1 MRRILWFRRDLRVRD
16 NPLLSLKGEVLPI
29 FIFDPAILGEL
40 DKDDKRM
47 GFIMHHVQKLKQGL
61 QERGLDLAIFHDTP
75 KRVFETLAP
84 LGFDEV
90 VASGDFDTYAT
101 TRDREISHI
110 LPFNLL
116 NDTYVFEP
124 EELLKKDGSPYL
136 VFTPFYN
143 AAKERFTPL
152 HVKEYVPATQT
163 LFPYMYAAFDM
174 NSLGFSTPTPA
185 TLDPHEALV
194 RFALENY
201 LSTRDFM
208 AQEGTSRLGVHVR
221 FGTLGIRTLLRHLA
235 TQKKEGVDTE
245 PFFRQLMFREFYA
258 HLLHHF
264 PHLETQNFRYA
275 FEGIPNAALHQ
286 AFCEGKTG
294 VPIVDA
300 GVREL
305 VQTGFMHNRVRMIC
319 ASFYTKHLLLPWQWG
334 ERFFAAHL
342 LDYDRAS
349 NALSWQWSA
358 GTGVDPQPYFRIFNP
373 YAQSAKFDKDAAY
386 IKRFLPEL
394 RDTPAKTLHDE
405 TTLLKGVHVH
415 YPKPIV
421 THKEAREKALAHFKK
436 HSPST

>member
-16 NPLLSLKGEVLPI
+16 NPLLSFEGEVLPL
-29 FIFDPAILGEL
+29 FIFDPAILDEL
-40 DKDDKRM
+40 SKDDKRM
-47 GFIMHHVQKLKQGL
+47 GFICHHVQHLKQEL
-61 QERGLDLAIFHDTP
+61 QERGLDLAIFYDTP

-90 VASGDFDTYAT
+90 VASGDFDTYAMA
-101 TRDREISHI
+101 RDREISHL
-110 LPFNLL
+110 LPFRLVK
-116 NDTYVFEP
+116 DTYVFNP
-124 EELLKKDGSPYL
+124 DELLKKDGTPYL

-152 HVKEYVPATQT
+152 HVKECVPATQT
-163 LFPYMYAAFDM
+163 LFPYMYTAFDKDV
-174 NSLGFSTPTPA
+174 LGFNAPTPT
-185 TLDPHEALV
+185 TLDPHYALE
-194 RFALENY
+194 RFALEHY
-201 LSTRDFM
+201 LSARDFM
-208 AQEGTSRLGVHVR
+208 AQEGTSRLGVHLR
-221 FGTLGIRTLLRHLA
+221 FGTLGVRELLRHLA
-235 TQKKEGVDTE
+235 TQKKEGVNTE

-258 HLLHHF
+258 HLLFHF
-264 PHLETQNFRYA
+264 PSLETQNFRYS
-275 FEGIPNAALHQ
+275 FQGVPDVALHQ

-305 VQTGFMHNRVRMIC
+305 LQTGFMHNRVRMIC
-319 ASFYTKHLLLPWQWG
+319 TSFYTKHLLLPWQWG

-373 YAQSAKFDKDAAY
+373 YTQSAKFDKDAVY
-386 IKRFLPEL
+386 ITRFLPEL
-394 RDTPAKTLHDE
+394 RDTPAKTLHNE
-405 TTLLKGVHVH
+405 AALFESNHAT

-421 THKEAREKALAHFKK
+421 KHKEAREKALAHFERLR
-436 HSPST
+436 

>member
-16 NPLLSLKGEVLPI
+16 NPLLSLQGEVLPL

-40 DKDDKRM
+40 EKDDKRM
-47 GFIMHHVQKLKQGL
+47 GFICHHVQKLKQDL
-61 QERGLDLAIFHDTP
+61 QARGLDLAIFYDTP
-75 KRVFETLAP
+75 QRVFESLAP

-90 VASGDFDTYAT
+90 VASGDFNTYAT
-101 TRDREISHI
+101 ARDREISHV
-110 LPFNLL
+110 LPFRLVK
-116 NDTYVFEP
+116 DTYVFEP
-124 EELLKKDGSPYL
+124 EELLKKDGTPYL

-143 AAKERFTPL
+143 ALKARFTPL
-152 HVKEYVPATQT
+152 HIKKCVSAKQT
-163 LFPYMYAAFDM
+163 LFPYMYSTFDM
-174 NSLGFSTPTPA
+174 SVLGFSAPTPA
-185 TLDPHEALV
+185 TLDPHEALA
-194 RFALENY
+194 RFALERYNQ
-201 LSTRDFM
+201 TRDWM
-208 AQEGTSRLGVHVR
+208 AQEGTSGLGVHLR
-221 FGTLGIRTLLRHLA
+221 FGTLGIRALLRHLA
-235 TQKKEGVDTE
+235 AQKKEGVNTE

-275 FEGIPNAALHQ
+275 FEGVPNAALHH
-286 AFCEGKTG
+286 AFCTAKTG

-305 VQTGFMHNRVRMIC
+305 IQTGFMHNRVRMIC

-394 RDTPAKTLHDE
+394 ATLPAKTLHE
-405 TTLLKGVHVH
+405 EATLLKGNHAN

-421 THKEAREKALAHFKK
+421 THKEARAKALAHFAKWGK
-436 HSPST
+436 Y